1 MPPAEVVLVRARR
14 GSVVHATALT
24 GQRFDVALCGRAI
37 NGYYVDEG
45 PLTCAKCLEVQ
56 RTKPSRAVKQD
67 VSGHWAGKIKKLADR
82 LGYHRDELSTHWS
95 QIALQIEYETR
106 LARALS
112 EAQAY
117 RLLEACVDKTA
128 GAAQAS

>member
-1 MPPAEVVLVRARR
+1 MSGENH
-14 GSVVHATALT
+14 S
-24 GQRFDVALCGRAI
+24 VALCGRRI
-37 NGYYVDEG
+37 EGFFVDEG

-67 VSGHWAGKIKKLADR
+67 VSGHWAGKIRKLADR
-82 LGYHRDELSTHWS
+82 LGYGRDELGAHWS

-106 LARALS
+106 LTRPLS

-117 RLLEACVDKTA
+117 RLLEASVDKARTEQLA
-128 GAAQAS
+128 N